1 MCENLITNR
10 ATRFQFSRVK
20 VTVADNQYLIFRVFL
35 FLIFVC
41 EAIGT
46 AATPGLLCQ
55 PRMIM
60 KMNVE
65 KKIECRLA
73 GETEVLG
80 ENLPQRHFCPSQ
92 NPT

>member
-1 MCENLITNR
+1 MGPN
-10 ATRFQFSRVK
+10 VK
-20 VTVADNQYLIFRVFL
+20 VSSLL
-35 FLIFVC
+35 FFFILVC

-46 AATPGLLCQ
+46 AATPGLLFQ
-55 PRMIM
+55 SRVTVKMIM
-60 KMNVE
+60 E
-65 KKIECRLA
+65 KQMECRLA